1 MGFQQGLSGL
11 SAASKNL
18 EVIGNN
24 VANSNT
30 YGEKSSRAEFA
41 DMYAAAMTG
50 SASNNMQAG
59 IGVQVAAVA
68 QQFNQ
73 GNITPT
79 GNPLDLA
86 INGNGFFQTQ
96 DPSNQVQY
104 TRNGQFKVN
113 NDRQH
118 RQRPGQQAAGLPGRR
133 AGQHR
138 AGRGQAAATAHRRH
152 RPAAHHQEHHRVQ
165 PRLARRGDHAR
176 LGPGDRLHEPE
187 DVQQR
192 HLGDDVRRQGP
203 GRRRQLLLPEDRH
216 RHLRRLRHGQRHHG
230 RRHRRT
236 RRRRS
241 PRCSTPPTAAS

>member
-50 SASNNMQAG
+50 SAAKNTKAV
-59 IGVQVAAVA
+59 IGVMVSPVA
-68 QQFNQ
+68 QQFSQ

-96 DPSNQVQY
+96 DPSNQIQY
-104 TRNGQFKVN
+104 TPNGKIK
-113 NDRQH
+113 
-118 RQRPGQQAAGLPGRR
+118 
-133 AGQHR
+133 
-138 AGRGQAAATAHRRH
+138 
-152 RPAAHHQEHHRVQ
+152 
-165 PRLARRGDHAR
+165 
-176 LGPGDRLHEPE
+176 
-187 DVQQR
+187 
-192 HLGDDVRRQGP
+192 
-203 GRRRQLLLPEDRH
+203 
-216 RHLRRLRHGQRHHG
+216 
-230 RRHRRT
+230 
-236 RRRRS
+236 
-241 PRCSTPPTAAS
+241 

>member
-30 YGEKSSRAEFA
+30 YGEKTSRAEFA

-50 SASNNMQAG
+50 SSANNTQAG
-59 IGVQVAAVA
+59 IGVQIAAVS
-68 QQFNQ
+68 QQFTQ

-104 TRNGQFKVN
+104 TRNGQFKVSN
-113 NDRQH
+113 AGNIVNDQGNMLLRY
-118 RQRPGQQAAGLPGRR
+118 RWSSTSTR
-133 AGQHR
+133 ATR
-138 AGRGQAAATAHRRH
+138 SPSP
-152 RPAAHHQEHHRVQ
+152 RPAR
-165 PRLARRGDHAR
+165 PSTS
-176 LGPGDRLHEPE
+176 
-187 DVQQR
+187 
-192 HLGDDVRRQGP
+192 
-203 GRRRQLLLPEDRH
+203 
-216 RHLRRLRHGQRHHG
+216 
-230 RRHRRT
+230 RT
-236 RRRRS
+236 RR
-241 PRCSTPPTAAS
+241 PTTTPPR

>member
-1 MGFQQGLSGL
+1 MSFQQGLSGL

-30 YGEKSSRAEFA
+30 YGEKSSRTEFA

-50 SASNNMQAG
+50 SASNNTQAG
-59 IGVQVAAVA
+59 IGVQVAAVS

-96 DPSNQVQY
+96 DQGNQIQY

-113 NDRQH
+113 AMNNGAPLDAKSYAFNSINAVSSAN
-118 RQRPGQQAAGLPGRR
+118 GKLAVELDDGRR
-133 AGQHR
+133 VDYA
-138 AGRGQAAATAHRRH
+138 
-152 RPAAHHQEHHRVQ
+152 
-165 PRLARRGDHAR
+165 
-176 LGPGDRLHEPE
+176 
-187 DVQQR
+187 
-192 HLGDDVRRQGP
+192 DVR
-203 GRRRQLLLPEDRH
+203 
-216 RHLRRLRHGQRHHG
+216 
-230 RRHRRT
+230 
-236 RRRRS
+236 
-241 PRCSTPPTAAS
+241 AFY